1 MAVDYDV
8 AMVNTEGGDLPTL
21 PPPKRTRR
29 WPWIVGGVLGAFLL
43 LFVGLFAFAWQQF
56 GVSDFNNV
64 RSVDTTVFTTTIPV
78 SAPFDDYEAADRACD
93 RLHGTNVMTELAAEV
108 EAIQADDL
116 DGMVVKTCPTEW
128 SRAVNAAEAIA
139 PRTTV
144 PSTTPDTCCAI
155 EPTTV
160 PSTTPTSAPATKP
173 SVVVGEGER
182 NDMFVSPNEAR
193 QIKSALNTDY
203 PTVAAGITP
212 MELNSLAQKSC
223 ALVAASTTSDEWL
236 GLLNTHVVPTIV
248 HLDPDPATDDGTWLK
263 QTVVYAADAACEA
276 DLSRV
281 LDA

>member
-1 MAVDYDV
+1 M
-8 AMVNTEGGDLPTL
+8 
-21 PPPKRTRR
+21 
-29 WPWIVGGVLGAFLL
+29 
-43 LFVGLFAFAWQQF
+43 
-56 GVSDFNNV
+56 
-64 RSVDTTVFTTTIPV
+64 FTTTIPV

-116 DGMVVKTCPTEW
+116 DEMVVKTCPTEW
-128 SRAVNAAEAIA
+128 SRADQRRRGHRPPHHCSVDDARHLLRHRADHR
-139 PRTTV
+139 PL
-144 PSTTPDTCCAI
+144 
-155 EPTTV
+155 
-160 PSTTPTSAPATKP
+160 TTPTSAPATKP

-212 MELNSLAQKSC
+212 MELNSVAQKSC